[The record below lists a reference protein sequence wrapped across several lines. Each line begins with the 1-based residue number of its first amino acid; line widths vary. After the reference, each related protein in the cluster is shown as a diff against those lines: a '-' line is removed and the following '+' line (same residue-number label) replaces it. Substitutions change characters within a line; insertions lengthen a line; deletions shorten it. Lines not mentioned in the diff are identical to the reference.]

1 MKLIKK
7 IFTAACAFF
16 FITAIFYFFLI
27 AYVIIFSAKNF
38 QGKADA
44 VVVLGAAQWNGKP
57 SPILKERINHAIKIM
72 ETGKT
77 EYIYSFGGY
86 GRNSKFAESEV
97 SRDYSIKKGVSPD
110 SILVENIS
118 NSTIENIYYA
128 RKQFAEHKIN
138 SIILVSD
145 PMHMLRGKIIARYFG
160 ITAYTSP
167 TQTSK
172 FQSVSSKI
180 KFAVYE
186 AYYILKFGFTVYILK
201 EDPLR

>member
-1 MKLIKK
+1 MNILKK
-7 IFTAACAFF
+7 IFAAVCFVF
-16 FITAIFYFFLI
+16 FITAVLYFFLI
-27 AYVIIFSAKNF
+27 AYVIVFSAKNF

-57 SPILKERINHAIKIM
+57 SPILKERINHALKIM
-72 ETGKT
+72 ESGKT
-77 EYIYSFGGY
+77 NYIFFTGGY

-97 SRDYSIKKGVSPD
+97 SKAYSVKKGISPD

-128 RKQFAEHKIN
+128 RKQFKKNNIN

-145 PMHMLRGKIIARYFG
+145 PMHMLRSKIIANYFG
-160 ITAYTSP
+160 IKAFTSP

-201 EDPLR
+201 KDPLG